1 MCTHL
6 TRVDGRTAVRLAA
19 VDDSDQ
25 EGTRLDEQALEQE
38 ANKYKE
44 VAKSLPEMRRQRI
57 EELKRLIQSGQYH
70 IDSQKIADKI
80 LERQP
85 GEDLF

>member
-1 MCTHL
+1 MCTFL
-6 TRVDGRTAVRLAA
+6 TRVDGRTAVRLVA
-19 VDDSDQ
+19 VDNSDQ
-25 EGTRLDEQALEQE
+25 DETRRDEQALEQE
-38 ANKYKE
+38 VNKYQE
-44 VAKSLPEMRRQRI
+44 VAKSLPEARRQRI